1 MMYTIIVNAEE
12 LHMLIRVTEAKLF
25 DLVRD
30 GGSASEMKQ
39 VLKRIDELSAA
50 K

>member
-1 MMYTIIVNAEE
+1 MKYTIIVNAEE
-12 LHMLIRVTEAKLF
+12 LHMLIRVTEAKLL

-30 GGSASEMKQ
+30 GGQAFEMKQ
-39 VLKRIDELSAA
+39 VFNRIDELWAA